1 MNWLRISGLLIFLM
15 GSAFQAAAQ
24 DAMTTAPTA
33 QDSTARRVKTTT
45 VWAACLPG
53 AGQIMNRQVWK
64 VPVVWG
70 GMGYA
75 GWAAWDN
82 AQEMR
87 ASLNDLVA
95 LTDDDPSTVP
105 VLTDAAGN
113 LYSESQL
120 EDRALFYRR
129 NRDLSVLGFLIAH
142 GLQVLDANTG
152 ALLRSLDT
160 SDQLSARMGTTWG
173 VPTVHLTWNLKPSRH
188 EP

>member
-1 MNWLRISGLLIFLM
+1 MNWLRISGLLTFLI
-15 GSAFQAAAQ
+15 GSALQAAAQ
-24 DAMTTAPTA
+24 DAMPTASTA

-53 AGQIMNRQVWK
+53 SGQILNRQVWK
-64 VPVVWG
+64 VPVVWA

-87 ASLNDLVA
+87 ASLNDLIA
-95 LTDDDPSTVP
+95 LTDDDPSTMP
-105 VLTDAAGN
+105 ILTDAAGN
-113 LYSESQL
+113 LFSESQL

-160 SDQLSARMGTTWG
+160 SDHLSARLGTTWG
-173 VPTVHLTWNLKPSRH
+173 VPSVHLTWNLKSPRH

>member
-1 MNWLRISGLLIFLM
+1 MTVLRTLGLLTALLA
-15 GSAFQAAAQ
+15 SALRAEGQTESA
-24 DAMTTAPTA
+24 A

-45 VWAACLPG
+45 VWAACVPG
-53 AGQIMNRQVWK
+53 SGQIMNRQAWK
-64 VPVVWG
+64 APVVWG

-75 GWAAWDN
+75 GWAAWNN
-82 AQEMR
+82 ASEMR
-87 ASLNDLVA
+87 ASLDDLVA
-95 LTDDDPSTVP
+95 LTDDDPSTSP

-113 LYSESQL
+113 FYTESQL

-152 ALLRSLDT
+152 ALLRTLDT
-160 SDQLSARMGTTWG
+160 SDQLSARLGTTWG
-173 VPTVHLTWNLKPSRH
+173 VPSVHLAWNLNSPRH